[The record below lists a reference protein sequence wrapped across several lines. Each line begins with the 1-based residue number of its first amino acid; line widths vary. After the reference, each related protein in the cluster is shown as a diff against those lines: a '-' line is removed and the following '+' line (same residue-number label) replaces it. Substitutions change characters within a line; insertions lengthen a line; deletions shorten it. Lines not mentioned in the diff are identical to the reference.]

1 MRRRLQVIPD
11 ASSMELPFLHPGTVR
26 LLFLFLLFLFCSFY
40 TAPLLVT
47 VTLELEAEG
56 KLLWPQ

>member
-26 LLFLFLLFLFCSFY
+26 LIIDSVRLIFLLSASAGNGGIG
-40 TAPLLVT
+40 TGSRG
-47 VTLELEAEG
+47 EI
-56 KLLWPQ
+56 LLWPQ